1 VSSRPAGGSR
11 EISAALFISV
21 RAASVHVSGMVGK
34 LSVASR
40 GEAAAACELGLN

>member
-1 VSSRPAGGSR
+1 VSSRPAGGSC
-11 EISAALFISV
+11 EISAALFICV